1 MVGAAFEVDGVGA
14 ALTFLVVRR
23 ERWRSS
29 REAGG
34 LGRRAG
40 LGLLVEASR
49 RSLGISPEEE
59 FFVEFWRAISIW
71 RISLARG

>member
-1 MVGAAFEVDGVGA
+1 MVWV

-34 LGRRAG
+34 QGRRAG
-40 LGLLVEASR
+40 LVLVFEASK
-49 RSLGISPEEE
+49 RSLGISPVEE

-71 RISLARG
+71 RIWLARG